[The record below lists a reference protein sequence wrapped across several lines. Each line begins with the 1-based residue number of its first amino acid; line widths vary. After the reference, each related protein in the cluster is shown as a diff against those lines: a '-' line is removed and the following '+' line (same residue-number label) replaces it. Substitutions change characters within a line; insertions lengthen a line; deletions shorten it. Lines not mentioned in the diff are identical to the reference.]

1 VYRRT
6 VPETIFGPISVLG
19 QRLVHGRRV
28 FVIASSQ
35 RHVAALSTALAG
47 LQVTVFDGARVHVP
61 IETVEAATAAFK
73 ASGADTIVAIGGG
86 SPIGLGKAL
95 RLTHDVRFVAVPTTY
110 AGSEMTRMYG
120 ITRGKDKQT
129 GREDRV
135 RPDLVVYD
143 VALTLE
149 MPLTISVQSL
159 CNALAHVVSV
169 LSTDSL
175 APPQRAE
182 ALVAARTV
190 VEAIEALVGAPRDR
204 AAREAAQR
212 GASACAALYDQG
224 KPGAQHALA
233 HLLGGAF
240 DLEHAALHA
249 LLLPHFLSH
258 LRRTRPEL
266 VMELEQAIGEAQLRA
281 HERPTVRD
289 IEHAM
294 REERA
299 TAALPALGA
308 RLRGLLVAAHAPLT
322 LAALGVS
329 REALEAVL
337 ATRPELPAQIALDA
351 LT

>member
-1 VYRRT
+1 M
-6 VPETIFGPISVLG
+6 
-19 QRLVHGRRV
+19 
-28 FVIASSQ
+28 
-35 RHVAALSTALAG
+35 
-47 LQVTVFDGARVHVP
+47 FDGARVHVP

-73 ASGADTIVAIGGG
+73 ASGADTLVAIGGG

-129 GREDRV
+129 GREERV

-143 VALTLE
+143 VALTLD
-149 MPLTISVQSL
+149 MPLKISVQSL
-159 CNALAHVVSV
+159 CNALAHIVSA

-175 APPQRAE
+175 SAPLRTS
-182 ALVAARTV
+182 ALAAARTV
-190 VEAIEALVGAPRDR
+190 VDSIEALVGAPTDR
-204 AAREAAQR
+204 TAREAAQR
-212 GASACAALYDQG
+212 GASSCAALYDQG

-240 DLEHAALHA
+240 DLDHAALHA
-249 LLLPHFLSH
+249 LLLPHFLAE

-266 VMELEQAIGEAQLRA
+266 VTELEKAIGEPQLRA

-294 REERA
+294 REERT
-299 TAALPALGA
+299 TAALPPLGA

-322 LAALGVS
+322 LAALGVE
-329 REALEAVL
+329 RAALEAVL

-351 LT
+351 AT